1 MSERPAVSVVL
12 AAFDEAATIGA
23 VVRGARAACPE
34 GTEVVVVDDGS
45 RDDTAAVSEAAGARV
60 LRLPRN
66 RGKGFAL
73 RHGIEAA
80 RGDVLVFLD
89 ADGQDDPAEI
99 PLLLEG
105 ISRGADLVVGSRFL
119 GRFGPGAITPLNRA
133 GNRFLTAAFNAI
145 YGTRCTDTQ
154 AGFKAVRRS
163 AIDVASLRADRFD
176 IEVELLAQVVKRGMR
191 YAEVPV
197 SREARAHGK
206 SRLDSFRDGARILLR
221 IARVRA
227 APRA

>member
-1 MSERPAVSVVL
+1 MSERPPVSVVL
-12 AAFDEAATIGA
+12 AAFEEAATIGA
-23 VVRGARAACPE
+23 VIRGCIAACPE
-34 GTEVVVVDDGS
+34 GAEVIVVDDGS

-73 RHGIEAA
+73 RKGIEAA
-80 RGDVLVFLD
+80 RGDALVFLD

-99 PLLLEG
+99 PLLLRRLDE
-105 ISRGADLVVGSRFL
+105 GADLVVGSRFL

-133 GNRFLTAAFNAI
+133 GNLFLTAAFNAL
-145 YGTRCTDTQ
+145 YGTRFTDTQ
-154 AGFKAVRRS
+154 AGFKAMRRS
-163 AIDVASLRADRFD
+163 AIDASSLRARRFD
-176 IEVELLAQVVKRGMR
+176 IEVEVLAQVVKRGLR
-191 YAEVPV
+191 WAEVPV

-221 IARVRA
+221 IARVRVT
-227 APRA
+227 